1 MVELPLKASILLN
14 VAFLGHILM
23 SFIETL
29 YSLVCS
35 QLLTLQILYIF

>member
-14 VAFLGHILM
+14 VAFLGYILM

-29 YSLVCS
+29 FHSVS
-35 QLLTLQILYIF
+35 ENTA